1 VIKPNPTR
9 KNLPPF
15 DQLSYKGRNDR
26 ASVLP
31 SEGLASRGD
40 TV

>member
-15 DQLSYKGRNDR
+15 DQLSYKGRHVIER
-26 ASVLP
+26 VLT
-31 SEGLASRGD
+31 SEGLAPRGN
-40 TV
+40 TI